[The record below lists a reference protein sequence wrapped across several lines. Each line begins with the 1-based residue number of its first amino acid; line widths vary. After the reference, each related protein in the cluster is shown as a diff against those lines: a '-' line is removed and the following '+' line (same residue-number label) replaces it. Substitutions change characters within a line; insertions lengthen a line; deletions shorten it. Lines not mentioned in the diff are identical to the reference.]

1 MERIE
6 GMGSK
11 EHVDGEV
18 KEDQRRKKV
27 KFDGPDEENRD
38 RETGNCY
45 ERLYSMLFIACFFS
59 FIYSIEM
66 TILS

>member
-18 KEDQRRKKV
+18 KDQRRKKV
-27 KFDGPDEENRD
+27 KFDCLDEENRD

-45 ERLYSMLFIACFFS
+45 ERLISMLFLPCFLS
-59 FIYSIEM
+59 FIYSIEK